1 MSETVILP
9 LLEVNQGQHNWS
21 TQITFQEVL
30 QALGCHFNTKES
42 RTPGLMEFELCTF
55 QLKHVQPKGN
65 RQTSDQVPNQRSKF
79 HASPLGRIHDFQS
92 SYRPWPSEVR
102 RSILHK
108 EMRNIKKPD
117 MKNAPSLVHT
127 EFLEDIADSGSPGNH
142 ICQIAQQSLGIS
154 SHVCSNLNFYCVS
167 KSALR

>member
-1 MSETVILP
+1 MSETAILP

-30 QALGCHFNTKES
+30 QALGCHFNNKES
-42 RTPGLMEFELCTF
+42 RTPGPMEFELRTF
-55 QLKHVQPKGN
+55 QVKHVQPKGN

-102 RSILHK
+102 WSTPSHK
-108 EMRNIKKPD
+108 EMRKIKKPD
-117 MKNAPSLVHT
+117 MKMPQVWCILSSWRILPIVAHLANTSSRLHNNLKENLRMSA
-127 EFLEDIADSGSPGNH
+127 
-142 ICQIAQQSLGIS
+142 CIS
-154 SHVCSNLNFYCVS
+154 ISTV
-167 KSALR
+167 